1 MQEAGLKKTKLSI
14 TQSLSFASDNTPAT
28 ELLQSIY
35 ERSEAAV
42 KNKEERI
49 TQLEKELAGLKTENI
64 PYVQVARELAIT
76 YPALQKV
83 TLSTGMQIEMA
94 SGTNIRRL
102 VAVVEWLGTPTAE
115 ELKQLENFLKV
126 RLNENNITVIPYAE

>member
-1 MQEAGLKKTKLSI
+1 MKKTKLSI